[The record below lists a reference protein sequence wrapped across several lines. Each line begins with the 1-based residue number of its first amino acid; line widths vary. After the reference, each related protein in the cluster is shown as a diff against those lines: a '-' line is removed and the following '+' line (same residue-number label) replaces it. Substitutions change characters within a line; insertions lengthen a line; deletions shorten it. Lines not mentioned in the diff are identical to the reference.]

1 MMLIKYIYNIFKNV
15 ILKINIYIEK
25 IYDLPLPRRM

>member
-1 MMLIKYIYNIFKNV
+1 MFIKYIYNIFNNI
-15 ILKINIYIEK
+15 ILKINIYIEN